1 MLGAIIGDVVGS
13 VYEFNNI
20 KTTKFPLFSENSM
33 FTDDSL
39 MSIAVAMWLLDSDH
53 SSAELE
59 QCILNIAN
67 RYPNPM
73 GGYGSG
79 FNKWLFHPEYLYEY
93 RDAQHLH
100 DYRGGTRHPYN
111 SFSNG
116 AAMRV
121 SACGWYA
128 QSIEDALYWGKRSAE
143 ITHNHPEGIKGAQ
156 AVASSIFMG
165 RHGATKQDISRFI
178 ERQFGYD
185 LHRTCDEIRPY
196 YRYESSCMETVP
208 QAIVA
213 FIDSND
219 FESAVRLSVSLGG
232 DSDTLACITGGI
244 AEAYYG
250 NIPQSI
256 EEHVMKLLP
265 EEYQGVVR
273 RIQTLPL

>member
-1 MLGAIIGDVVGS
+1 MVPSVVS
-13 VYEFNNI
+13 L
-20 KTTKFPLFSENSM
+20 TTLTVSP
-33 FTDDSL
+33 
-39 MSIAVAMWLLDSDH
+39 
-53 SSAELE
+53 
-59 QCILNIAN
+59 
-67 RYPNPM
+67 
-73 GGYGSG
+73 
-79 FNKWLFHPEYLYEY
+79 
-93 RDAQHLH
+93 
-100 DYRGGTRHPYN
+100 
-111 SFSNG
+111 SF
-116 AAMRV
+116 
-121 SACGWYA
+121 
-128 QSIEDALYWGKRSAE
+128 KRSAE